1 MYDCNDFNAN
11 TLLGTRSGVL
21 RRSVHRTRVSVF
33 LYRVEYYGYVVLT
46 SLLSLTQSIT
56 LTCISHSQEHHSNIT
71 KYLTLASR
79 SNTGGALYWK
89 EMASFNASQWTLFPI
104 GVLVTLYGVY
114 LMSSRDMAIEEDEEV
129 LLDDKGSKQDEAD
142 VKLAR
147 PRFATEHP
155 HLAKAL
161 LPFTL
166 LDNPVLRSESDAMT
180 PMVRGSKRH
189 LSRKSRMVSRTG
201 VFMPLALDHG
211 MCSSASVRA

>member
-1 MYDCNDFNAN
+1 M
-11 TLLGTRSGVL
+11 
-21 RRSVHRTRVSVF
+21 
-33 LYRVEYYGYVVLT
+33 
-46 SLLSLTQSIT
+46 
-56 LTCISHSQEHHSNIT
+56 
-71 KYLTLASR
+71 
-79 SNTGGALYWK
+79 
-89 EMASFNASQWTLFPI
+89 
-104 GVLVTLYGVY
+104 Y

-211 MCSSASVRA
+211 TYSSLFERENLTFVLHSLSFFTHFHPSLTFILHSLLLFEQTNT

>member
-1 MYDCNDFNAN
+1 
-11 TLLGTRSGVL
+11 
-21 RRSVHRTRVSVF
+21 
-33 LYRVEYYGYVVLT
+33 
-46 SLLSLTQSIT
+46 
-56 LTCISHSQEHHSNIT
+56 
-71 KYLTLASR
+71 
-79 SNTGGALYWK
+79 
-89 EMASFNASQWTLFPI
+89 MATFNASQWTLFPI

-211 MCSSASVRA
+211 MCSSATVRAQVFEREAREPHFYRSLTLTLDAHTRFLSKTPTRPTYKQKPDI